1 MHANLTVVSPRHAEL
16 GAGRTA
22 RCVLN
27 LEPLLSPISSSR
39 DTVNKVNLGDGF
51 NVMTFFSCFSN
62 FLNRDT
68 RFSSIFLLKE
78 TAINITSFFSLS
90 NQVE

>member
-16 GAGRTA
+16 GAGGPHGV
-22 RCVLN
+22 CSIWSS
-27 LEPLLSPISSSR
+27 PSSPISSSR

-62 FLNRDT
+62 FQQGYQ
-68 RFSSIFLLKE
+68 IFKHFPLKE

>member
-1 MHANLTVVSPRHAEL
+1 MRANLIVVSPRDTEL
-16 GAGRTA
+16 GAGRA
-22 RCVLN
+22 ACCALN
-27 LEPLLSPISSSR
+27 LELLLSLVSSSR
-39 DTVNKVNLGDGF
+39 QTVNKVNLSDGF
-51 NVMTFFSCFSN
+51 NVTTFFSCFSN

-78 TAINITSFFSLS
+78 TAIHITSFFSLS